1 MGSMNERVD
10 RLRRVSR
17 GYCSPRRATMV
28 DGAALN
34 TLARAAY
41 SIYVGVIGREPM
53 PMKVDWATLLSEKE
67 IWILDGALGD
77 AVGSLALEIKPDHVV
92 VWSVAVAP
100 EHQHRGVGRSLM
112 AFAEARARDL
122 QRPEVRLLTNAR
134 LERNIALYRR
144 LGYVETRREHF
155 PDRVLVHMSKVVS
168 CPR

>member
-1 MGSMNERVD
+1 MNERVD
-10 RLRRVSR
+10 RLQIVSR
-17 GYCSPRRATMV
+17 GDCSPRRATMV
-28 DGAALN
+28 DVAALN
-34 TLARAAY
+34 TLARVAY
-41 SIYVGVIGREPM
+41 AIYIPVIGREPV
-53 PMKVDWATLLSEKE
+53 PMAIDWATLLSEKE

-77 AVGSLALEIKPDHVV
+77 AVGSLALDIKSDHIV

-122 QRPEVRLLTNAR
+122 QRPEVRLFTNAR

-144 LGYVETRREHF
+144 LGYVETRRERF
-155 PDRVLVHMSKVVS
+155 PDRVLVHMSKVVG